1 MRPDTSSYYPDSP
14 NSEPSDNARFMPG
27 HEEDSFIPSE
37 AQPIPAPEDVR
48 AAHCPEDGAD
58 EATPCPVRT
67 PENKPEWERGV
78 DTLCHILSWVFV
90 PLMMPL
96 YGTLL
101 LFTES
106 PLAFTPYSTRL
117 VVTFVVL
124 GLTAIIP
131 MLLVCLLKRLGLV
144 DDLGLN
150 GRKERQIP
158 YIISIV
164 TLGLTAGYFMMKHA
178 PIWAAMFFAG
188 GAVGGLVNL
197 IVNFKWKISAHS
209 AGIAGV
215 VAMLVRLG
223 EGVLPAPGILWWIM
237 VSVLVAGALGS
248 ARVWLGRHTIMQ
260 VLAGYAVGFLSVY
273 FMMMIH

>member
-1 MRPDTSSYYPDSP
+1 MKPDVSSYYPESNNSGDS
-14 NSEPSDNARFMPG
+14 ENARFMPG
-27 HEEDSFIPSE
+27 NNADSFIPSE
-37 AQPIPAPEDVR
+37 SVSMLLPGEESVESAEEKTVDVPAAR
-48 AAHCPEDGAD
+48 A
-58 EATPCPVRT
+58 

-78 DTLCHILSWVFV
+78 DTLSHLLSWVFV
-90 PLMMPL
+90 PLLMPL

-106 PLAFTPYSTRL
+106 PLAFTPFSARV
-117 VVTFVVL
+117 VVTLVVL

-131 MLLVCLLKRLGLV
+131 MMLVYLLKRLGLV
-144 DDLGLN
+144 EDLGLN
-150 GRKERQIP
+150 GRKERLIP

-164 TLGLTAGYFMMKHA
+164 TLGLTAGYFIMKHA
-178 PIWAAMFFAG
+178 PIWSAMFFAG

-197 IVNFKWKISAHS
+197 IINFKWKISAHA
-209 AGIAGV
+209 AGIAGI

-223 EGVLPAPGILWWIM
+223 EGVLPSPGIEWWIM

-248 ARVWLGRHTIMQ
+248 ARVWLGRHTLLQ

-273 FMMMIH
+273 FMMMIQ